1 MSPRPINDQPNF
13 YTDEQPLYYS
23 TTHKRAVE
31 QSKKNNKSGDKYYAN
46 LPCSSTGLAFTDLKF
61 QIDSTVACNTIS
73 HDIIQKH
80 FPDTKLQNSRYL

>member
-1 MSPRPINDQPNF
+1 MINQISILMSNLYITATHI
-13 YTDEQPLYYS
+13 YT
-23 TTHKRAVE
+23 RAVE

-61 QIDSTVACNTIS
+61 QIDSTAACNTIS

-80 FPDTKLQNSRYL
+80 FPDTKLQNSRYLSHH